1 MGDRA
6 ARVTFLGWDGPLLER
21 AAQHLVEGLSSPL
34 DLGDVLVAVPG
45 ARAGRQLQAHLAAAM
60 RARGWAGFFP
70 PRILTQGRLVDE
82 LVALDRPVA
91 DRLTRTLTWE
101 KALRTVEPNSLEPLV
116 ARRPE
121 ARDRAAWWALAEE
134 VRSLHAEL
142 CVGGYDFAA
151 VRDCLDQEGGM
162 PPTEFRRWNALALV
176 QAEWRG
182 TLDSLRMLD
191 PHEGRRLAI
200 ERGSVQR
207 GAKVVLVGIVEL
219 GGLLRSALAALDRP
233 AEVLLFAPETLAD
246 RFDEFGDLLAAR
258 WRERHV
264 PLDLPRWHVVDTPDD
279 QARMAVAV
287 CAGES
292 SLSESRDVVIG
303 VPDEEVIPYL
313 TRRLSAV
320 GVRAR
325 DAAGTA
331 FGRTAPATLLSAL
344 AEFLRSRSAEHLAA
358 LLRHGDLGRVLALSV
373 DHDPCARFDAFR
385 EGYLPRRFEEDG
397 TGLPKKVRARAT
409 VEPLL
414 SAFGAIIGRLM
425 APGERPLAAIVQDV
439 RQFVGRVFDG
449 HPFLTGGDGAG
460 PEGEAARVL
469 RASLGSLAEAMG
481 EIEAVPASV
490 AGSMEPDAGVGVL
503 LRTAAAGGAV
513 PPMPTRDGEPTV
525 ELLGWLELLLDGA
538 SHVVVT
544 GFTEGRVP
552 DAPDGDSFL
561 PDRLRQKLGLES
573 DERRFAR
580 DLYTLEALLG
590 SGRSVHVISGRKTRD
605 GDPTFPSRLCFA
617 APEEESVARLE
628 HALQPARFAPVDR
641 PGNSALEMPPVVQ
654 PRPAP
659 EVFTVTAFTDYLRSP
674 ALFHVRRQL
683 GLRTVDDR
691 RGELDALG
699 FGNIAHDVLEAFG
712 KSQWVASADEGAIFR
727 FLVDRLERF
736 RRERFPAAVMA
747 AVPIQLRQLE
757 LRLRSFAELQAQR
770 AAEGWVV
777 QEAEWKPAGTGPGGA
792 PGMVPLE
799 MGPGE
804 EPAWIKGKIDR
815 IDRKVGG
822 SPEWCILDYKTSAK
836 PKKVKDVYAIKKG
849 EPEGKWKDLQ
859 LPLYAHLVR
868 ELVGD
873 GTLPELGYVN
883 LPGDGSAAEIEL
895 LSGEKWWSADACE
908 AALEAARGVVRKVR
922 AGDLTDTGTL
932 SNLADIE
939 NELFGVGLV
948 LVPES
953 DSEDADKDG
962 AQGGER

>member
-1 MGDRA
+1 M
-6 ARVTFLGWDGPLLER
+6 TFLGWDGPLLER
-21 AAQHLVEGLSSPL
+21 AAQHLVEGLTGPL

-45 ARAGRQLQAHLAAAM
+45 ARAGRQLQTHLAAAM

-82 LVALDRPVA
+82 LVSLDRPVA

-101 KALRTVEPNSLEPLV
+101 KALRTVDPKSLEPLV

-121 ARDRAAWWALAEE
+121 ARDRGAWWALAEE
-134 VRSLHAEL
+134 VRGLHAEL

-151 VRDCLDQEGGM
+151 VRDRLDQEGGT
-162 PPTEFRRWNALALV
+162 PPTELRRWNALAIV
-176 QAEWRG
+176 QSEWRG
-182 TLDSLRMLD
+182 ILDSLGMLD

-200 ERGSVQR
+200 DHGSVQR

-219 GGLLRSALAALDRP
+219 GGLLRRALAALDQP
-233 AEVLLFAPETLAD
+233 AEVILFAPESLAD
-246 RFDEFGDLLAAR
+246 RFDGFGDLLASR

-264 PLDLPRWHVVDTPDD
+264 PLDLSKWHVVDTPDD

-287 CAGES
+287 CAGEG
-292 SLSESRDVVIG
+292 SLVESRDVVIG

-313 TRRLSAV
+313 TRRLSSA

-325 DAAGTA
+325 DAAGTP
-331 FGRTAPATLLSAL
+331 FGRTAPATLLGAL
-344 AEFLRSRSAEHLAA
+344 AEYLRSRSAEHLAA
-358 LLRHGDLGRVLALSV
+358 LLRHGDLDRVLALSL

-385 EGYLPRRFEEDG
+385 EGYLPRRFEGDG
-397 TGLPKKVRARAT
+397 TGLPNKARERDTA
-409 VEPLL
+409 EPLL
-414 SAFGAIIGRLM
+414 RAFGGIVGRLM
-425 APGERPLAAIVQDV
+425 DPEERPLGAIVQDV
-439 RQFVGRVFDG
+439 REFVDRVFG
-449 HPFLTGGDGAG
+449 EHPFLADAEKATQN
-460 PEGEAARVL
+460 GEAARIL
-469 RASLGSLAEAMG
+469 RASLGSLAEAMA
-481 EIEAVPASV
+481 EIEAVPPSV
-490 AGSMEPDAGVGVL
+490 AGSMAPDAGVGVL
-503 LRTAAAGGAV
+503 LRTATAGGAV
-513 PPMPTRDGEPTV
+513 PPMPNQDGEPTV

-538 SHVVVT
+538 SHIVVT

-561 PDRLRQKLGLES
+561 PDRLRQSLGLES

-617 APEEESVARLE
+617 VPEEDCVARLD
-628 HALQPARFAPVDR
+628 HALDPARFAPVERPRDR
-641 PGNSALEMPPVVQ
+641 AVEMPPVVQ

-659 EVFTVTAFTDYLRSP
+659 EIFTVTAFADYLNSP

-683 GLRTVDDR
+683 RLRTVDDR

-712 KSQWVASADEGAIFR
+712 KSPLTASSDEGAIFK
-727 FLVDRLERF
+727 FLSERLDRYRKD
-736 RRERFPAAVMA
+736 RFPPAVMA
-747 AVPIQLRQLE
+747 AVPVQLSQLE
-757 LRLRSFAELQAQR
+757 LRLRSFAALQAR
-770 AAEGWVV
+770 RVREGWAIREV
-777 QEAEWKPAGTGPGGA
+777 EWMPEGKGPGGVR
-792 PGMVPLE
+792 GMVPLD

-815 IDRKVGG
+815 IDRRL
-822 SPEWCILDYKTSAK
+822 SASTEWCVLDYKTSAK
-836 PKKVKDVYAIKKG
+836 PKKCKEVYKVKGG
-849 EPEGKWKDLQ
+849 EQIGQWKDLQ

-868 ELVGD
+868 ELTGD
-873 GTLPELGYVN
+873 DVLPELGYVN
-883 LPGDGSAAEIEL
+883 LPGDGTAAEIEL
-895 LSGEKWWSADACE
+895 LSGQKWWNADALDV
-908 AALEAARGVVRKVR
+908 ALDAARGVVRRIR
-922 AGDLTDTGTL
+922 AGELTDPGTL
-932 SNLADIE
+932 QHLAPIE

-953 DSEDADKDG
+953 DSEDADG
-962 AQGGER
+962 AQGGAQ